1 MNQELIPAM
10 TKLIARD
17 LGLEIEDAA
26 ISETLLLDL
35 VANRVAWLL
44 EHQFEWLMSLL
55 YRLDVDE
62 NKARQTLEP
71 GSEEP
76 ANIAL
81 AKLIIERQRQRILT
95 KWAHP
100 QAPTEEGWEW

>member
-1 MNQELIPAM
+1 MNQEMIPALS
-10 TKLIARD
+10 TLIARD
-17 LGLEIEDAA
+17 LGLEIDTTS

-62 NKARQTLEP
+62 AKARQTLEP
-71 GSEEP
+71 GSPEP

-100 QAPTEEGWEW
+100 QSPAEEGWEW